1 MLPINLV
8 FIIYIFIF
16 KWVSGVVWIL
26 KFAYICFLIKKR
38 NTLPLKLVNIYAAMD
53 ELKNN
58 FVVNEKKK
66 NMIMLKISK

>member
-26 KFAYICFLIKKR
+26 KFAYIHLQVDDFMVA
-38 NTLPLKLVNIYAAMD
+38 PA
-53 ELKNN
+53 NN
-58 FVVNEKKK
+58 LT
-66 NMIMLKISK
+66 I